1 MVCDNTP
8 MLKKPR
14 LFTAGPTPLHPEA
27 IRAAAGGVPYHRTL
41 EFAARFDRV
50 QAGLR
55 AAFRTAGPV
64 AILTTSGTGA
74 MEAALASLFAAG
86 DRVVV
91 LAGGKFG
98 ERWGDIGRAYGLDVV
113 EMTVAPGAA
122 VAAAEVAEIVQ
133 RSKPVRGL
141 FLTASET
148 STGTIYDARA
158 IVDAVRQVEPE
169 VIVVVD
175 AITSVGALP
184 IETDAWGLDAVIGGA
199 QKAFMV
205 PPGLAFVACSPRGWQ
220 LVDNDNTTP
229 RYYLDLRKYAASAAK
244 SQTPF
249 TPGIGLLMALE
260 ASLGAIDEAGGVGA
274 LEHNAKRLASACRAA
289 AAALGLE
296 LLSEAPSPAVT
307 AIKAPEPGAGPEI
320 VAAMRDRH
328 GAQLSGGQGELKPH
342 IFRIGHIGYV
352 DDLDLL
358 GVLAALEGVLADR
371 GHPVTPGAGV
381 AAAAA
386 DLAADRAAGR
396 GQDG

>member
-1 MVCDNTP
+1 

-14 LFTAGPTPLHPEA
+14 LFTAGPTPLHPDA
-27 IRAAAGGVPYHRTL
+27 MRAASGAVPYHRTP
-41 EFAARFDRV
+41 EFAARFQRV
-50 QAGLR
+50 QKGLQ

-64 AILTTSGTGA
+64 AVLTTSGTGA

-91 LAGGKFG
+91 IAGGKFG
-98 ERWGDIGRAYGLDVV
+98 ERWAEIGRAYALDVV
-113 EMTVAPGAA
+113 EMTVPPGHAVTPAA
-122 VAAAEVAEIVQ
+122 VAQQVAE
-133 RSKPVRGL
+133 STPVRGL

-148 STGTIYDARA
+148 STGTLYEVQP
-158 IVDAVRQVEPE
+158 IVEAVRGVAPE
-169 VIVVVD
+169 IVTVVD

-184 IETDAWGLDAVIGGA
+184 IATDDWGLDAVIGGA

-220 LVDNDNTTP
+220 LVDNDSDTP
-229 RYYLDLRKYAASAAK
+229 RYYLDLRKYAASAHK

-249 TPGIGLLMALE
+249 TPGIGLLLALE
-260 ASLGAIDEAGGVGA
+260 ASLDAIAEAGGIGA
-274 LEHNAKRLASACRAA
+274 LEDNAARLASACRAA
-289 AAALGLE
+289 AAALDLE
-296 LLSEAPSPAVT
+296 LLSHAPSPAVT
-307 AIKAPEPGAGPEI
+307 AIKAPEPGTAPEI

-328 GAQLSGGQGELKPH
+328 GAQLSGGQGDLKPD

-371 GHPVTPGAGV
+371 GHAVTAGAGV

-386 DLAADRAAGR
+386 DLAAGR
-396 GQDG
+396 